1 LGFLPYNFRPGKR
14 ATIFLGDA
22 GSNFLGF
29 TLASLAV
36 MGEWAEHDFVNV
48 AAPILIFGV
57 FIYDMLY
64 ITIERVARGKVK
76 SFREWIEYV
85 GRDHLHHRMEKVL
98 GKKEYAALF
107 VYALSLTLGLGATIL
122 LMSSPA
128 AAFLLIFQAVI
139 ILLVVT
145 ILERRGSRRASKK
158 RAGPSEHTG
167 GDIWT
172 GRTVNPEQTV
182 KQGSRQ

>member
-1 LGFLPYNFRPGKR
+1 
-14 ATIFLGDA
+14 
-22 GSNFLGF
+22 
-29 TLASLAV
+29 
-36 MGEWAEHDFVNV
+36 M
-48 AAPILIFGV
+48 
-57 FIYDMLY
+57 
-64 ITIERVARGKVK
+64 K

-98 GKKEYAALF
+98 GRKEYAVLF
-107 VYALSLTLGLGATIL
+107 VYALSLTLGLGATIM

-139 ILLVVT
+139 ILVVVT
-145 ILERRGSRRASKK
+145 ILERRGRRRASKK

-172 GRTVNPEQTV
+172 GHASNPGETI